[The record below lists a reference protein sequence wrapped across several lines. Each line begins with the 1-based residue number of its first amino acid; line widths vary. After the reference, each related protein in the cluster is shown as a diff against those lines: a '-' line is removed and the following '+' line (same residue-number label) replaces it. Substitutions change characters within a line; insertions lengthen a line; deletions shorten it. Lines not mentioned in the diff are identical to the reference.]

1 MRCLIIVGVLIFL
14 VAAAAVGA
22 ENLVMN
28 PSAEESA
35 GNGIPKGWGRY
46 VAAGGVRVAAT
57 ADEKHSGESAA
68 CLELDKWDT
77 PKDAQDAP
85 ENHSVSGAIIL
96 AENDGYRVDGALPCM
111 PGARYAFSF
120 WYKGT
125 IPAAKVTV
133 SGWPSEKADRDQR
146 IAVPVSGK
154 PLRPMAA
161 VCRQLPHPGGRRT
174 VRCVDP
180 GLGPR
185 GQGIAQRQSWSSLG
199 PGVPLP
205 FGANPVRYRQTWLAI
220 RPSSRRPRILR
231 P

>member
-111 PGARYAFSF
+111 P
-120 WYKGT
+120 
-125 IPAAKVTV
+125 
-133 SGWPSEKADRDQR
+133 
-146 IAVPVSGK
+146 
-154 PLRPMAA
+154 
-161 VCRQLPHPGGRRT
+161 RRE
-174 VRCVDP
+174 VRLFVLVQGDD
-180 GLGPR
+180 PR
-185 GQGIAQRQSWSSLG
+185 GQGDCQRLAFRESG
-199 PGVPLP
+199 P
-205 FGANPVRYRQTWLAI
+205 
-220 RPSSRRPRILR
+220 
-231 P
+231 